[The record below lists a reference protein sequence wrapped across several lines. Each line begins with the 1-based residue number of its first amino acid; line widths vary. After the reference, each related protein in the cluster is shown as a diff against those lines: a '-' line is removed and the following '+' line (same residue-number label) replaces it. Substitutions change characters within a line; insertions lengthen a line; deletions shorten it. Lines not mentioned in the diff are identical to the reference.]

1 MSVDCIMTLS
11 NDFMSSSS
19 NVVTLERKVEE
30 SSIFREDI
38 EKAQVKESMK
48 AQMKE
53 VINCCN
59 SFARI

>member
-30 SSIFREDI
+30 SSIFHEDV
-38 EKAQVKESMK
+38 ETKVCMLSLPK
-48 AQMKE
+48 
-53 VINCCN
+53 V
-59 SFARI
+59 